1 MAGSAGPVIDVA
13 LSGFYLKGMNME
25 EMQANADRAVELLK
39 SLGNR
44 SRLMILCQL
53 VEGERS
59 VGDLAQRIA
68 LRDTAVSQQLAL
80 LRKDGL
86 VRARRD
92 GQTIYY
98 ALSSPEA
105 EKVIMTLYGIY
116 CADPGAGDCTAD

>member
-1 MAGSAGPVIDVA
+1 
-13 LSGFYLKGMNME
+13 ME
-25 EMQANADRAVELLK
+25 DMQASADRAVELLK

-53 VEGERS
+53 LQGERS
-59 VGDLAQRIA
+59 VGDLAQRIGM
-68 LRDTAVSQQLAL
+68 RDTAVSQQLAL

-98 ALSSPEA
+98 ALASAEA
-105 EKVIMTLYGIY
+105 ERVIVTLYDIY
-116 CADPGAGDCTAD
+116 CPTE

>member
-1 MAGSAGPVIDVA
+1 
-13 LSGFYLKGMNME
+13 ME
-25 EMQANADRAVELLK
+25 DMQASADRAVELLK

-53 VEGERS
+53 LQGERS
-59 VGDLAQRIA
+59 VGDLAQLIGM
-68 LRDTAVSQQLAL
+68 RDTAVSQQLAL

-98 ALSSPEA
+98 ALASAEA
-105 EKVIMTLYGIY
+105 ERVIVTLYDIY
-116 CADPGAGDCTAD
+116 CPAE

>member
-1 MAGSAGPVIDVA
+1 
-13 LSGFYLKGMNME
+13 MNME
-25 EMQANADRAVELLK
+25 DMQASADRAVELLK

-53 VEGERS
+53 LQGERS
-59 VGDLAQRIA
+59 VGDLAQLIGM
-68 LRDTAVSQQLAL
+68 RDTAVSQQLAL

-98 ALSSPEA
+98 ALASAEA
-105 EKVIMTLYGIY
+105 ERVIVTLYDIY
-116 CADPGAGDCTAD
+116 CPAE

>member
-1 MAGSAGPVIDVA
+1 
-13 LSGFYLKGMNME
+13 ME
-25 EMQANADRAVELLK
+25 EMQASADRAVELLK

-53 VEGERS
+53 LQSERS
-59 VGDLAQRIA
+59 VGDLAQRIGM
-68 LRDTAVSQQLAL
+68 RDTAVSQQLAL

-98 ALSSPEA
+98 ALASEEA
-105 EKVIMTLYGIY
+105 ERVILTLYEIY
-116 CADPGAGDCTAD
+116 CPAGQDVDDSALAMTA